1 MIFNTENIAY
11 YIKDEKA
18 LLALDGDVLKTL
30 AQKYKYSGVLQL
42 LYSKYLKLHKSAEFE
57 EQVEWCSTIVHDRK
71 KVYELLFQPGLK
83 KIIENDVFTEETK
96 PTVEPESEDTLPS
109 VESKDDLQP
118 ENTELQQEEE
128 TPPILAEVENTDK
141 VTSKEIKP
149 KDKELDILENQ
160 ILAQAVSSGLLI
172 DIESEYK
179 QQDKLEK
186 KDEPTEH
193 REVEDTQTEQVAEEI
208 VQTPRTFL
216 DWLEKPKEQPRKE
229 QLEKPKK
236 NTESIIDSF
245 LNKTTKK
252 SKASKETFSPTN
264 MAKMSLVENNQFVTE
279 TLANIYAKQGKI
291 DKAIEIYEQLSL
303 KNPKKKTFF
312 ASRIRFLKE
321 KQQYNN

>member
-11 YIKDEKA
+11 YIKNEKA
-18 LLALDGDVLKTL
+18 LLALDSDVLKTL
-30 AQKYKYSGVLQL
+30 AQKHKYSGVLQL

-83 KIIENDVFTEETK
+83 KIIENDVFTDDTK
-96 PTVEPESEDTLPS
+96 PIVEPEASDTLPS
-109 VESKDDLQP
+109 VEKKGDLQP
-118 ENTELQQEEE
+118 KNTELQQKE
-128 TPPILAEVENTDK
+128 TPPLTEAESTDK
-141 VTSKEIKP
+141 VRIPKEIEP
-149 KDKELDILENQ
+149 KNKELDILENQ

-179 QQDKLEK
+179 QQDKIEK
-186 KDEPTEH
+186 KVEPTEH
-193 REVEDTQTEQVAEEI
+193 TEVENEQIAEEI
-208 VQTPRTFL
+208 SQTPRTFL
-216 DWLEKPKEQPRKE
+216 DWLEKPKEQPRTE

-236 NTESIIDSF
+236 NTDSIIDNF